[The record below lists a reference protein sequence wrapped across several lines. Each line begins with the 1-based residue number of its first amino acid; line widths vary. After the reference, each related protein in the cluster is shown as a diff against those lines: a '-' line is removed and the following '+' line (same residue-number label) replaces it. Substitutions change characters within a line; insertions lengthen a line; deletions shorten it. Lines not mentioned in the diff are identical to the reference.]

1 MADVEGDFQRLSLE
15 DAKEEEA
22 IILEEL
28 RDHDF

>member
-1 MADVEGDFQRLSLE
+1 MADVEGDFQRLPLE

-22 IILEEL
+22 AILEL